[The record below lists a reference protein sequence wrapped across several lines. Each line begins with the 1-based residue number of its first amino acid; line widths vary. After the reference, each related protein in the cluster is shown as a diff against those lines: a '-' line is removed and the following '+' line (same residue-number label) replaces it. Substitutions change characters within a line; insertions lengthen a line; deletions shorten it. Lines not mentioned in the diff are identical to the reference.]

1 MNQIIENFF
10 NVEALARSQKLL
22 LIGLDT
28 TLRLIGLG
36 VLLAIGFGL
45 FLAVSRHAN
54 RRWLN
59 PLIIAYVDVVRACP
73 IIVLLMLIYYALP
86 FIGIRFPAF
95 WAATL
100 AMSLNGGAYYSE
112 IFRGGIEAIP
122 RGQTEA
128 ARSLGLTYM
137 QTMRM
142 VILPQAIRIVLPPLT
157 TNTLELIKASAVAS
171 TVALPDLLR
180 QALQAQSLTL
190 NATPLVAALVLYLI
204 ILLPLVQLV
213 TFFERRLR
221 NSG

>member
-1 MNQIIENFF
+1 MNALIENFF
-10 NVEALARSQKLL
+10 NLDALMRSERLL
-22 LIGLDT
+22 LIGLNT

-36 VLLAIGFGL
+36 VLLAMGFGL
-45 FLAVSRHAN
+45 FLAVFRHAN

-59 PLIIAYVDVVRACP
+59 PLIIAYVDIVRACP

-86 FIGIRFPAF
+86 FVGIRLPAF

-112 IFRGGIEAIP
+112 IFRGGIEAVP

-128 ARSLGLTYM
+128 ARSLGLTYL
-137 QTMRM
+137 QTMRS
-142 VILPQAIRIVLPPLT
+142 VVLPQAIRIVLPPLT

-190 NATPLVAALVLYLI
+190 SATPLVATLVMYLVL
-204 ILLPLVQLV
+204 LLPLVQLV
-213 TFFERRLR
+213 TVFERRLKR
-221 NSG
+221 ND

>member
-1 MNQIIENFF
+1 
-10 NVEALARSQKLL
+10 
-22 LIGLDT
+22 
-28 TLRLIGLG
+28 
-36 VLLAIGFGL
+36 
-45 FLAVSRHAN
+45 
-54 RRWLN
+54 
-59 PLIIAYVDVVRACP
+59 
-73 IIVLLMLIYYALP
+73 MLIYYALP

-142 VILPQAIRIVLPPLT
+142 VILPQAIRIILPPLT